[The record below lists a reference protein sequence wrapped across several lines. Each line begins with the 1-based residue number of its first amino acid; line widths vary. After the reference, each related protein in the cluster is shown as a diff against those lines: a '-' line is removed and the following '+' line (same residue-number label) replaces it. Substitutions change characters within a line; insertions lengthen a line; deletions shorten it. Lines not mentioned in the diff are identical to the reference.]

1 MFQAGP
7 VLGALRALALILPI
21 LHLFIKEKA
30 RGLEQ

>member
-7 VLGALRALALILPI
+7 VLGALHALALILPS